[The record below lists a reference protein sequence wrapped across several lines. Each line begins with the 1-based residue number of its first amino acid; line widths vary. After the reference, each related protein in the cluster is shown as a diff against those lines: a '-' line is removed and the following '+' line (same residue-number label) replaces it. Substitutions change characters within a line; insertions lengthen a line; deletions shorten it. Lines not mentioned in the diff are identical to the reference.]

1 MAFPNGLSTSEG
13 LKFSRESWFNVGNRF
28 MDGFLNA
35 SSSSA
40 ISDIGWSGYRTND
53 KKVGPLK
60 HKDPTSK
67 GAHSIKTKF
76 ANVTGQIN

>member
-1 MAFPNGLSTSEG
+1 
-13 LKFSRESWFNVGNRF
+13 